1 MAMIYYRAR
10 LAGEPLLLTPEQAA
24 EVAPK
29 VSSYVRAATRS
40 SGGEE

>member
-1 MAMIYYRAR
+1 MIYYRAR

-29 VSSYVRAATRS
+29 VSSYVRSATRS
-40 SGGEE
+40 TGGEE